1 MNKKTIEKSYESAKT
16 FLEKFTQD
24 IMGWLKKHKK
34 LVIAGTAL
42 YLAFTYLFNEEEEEE

>member
-24 IMGWLKKHKK
+24 ALAWLKSHKK

-42 YLAFTYLFNEEEEEE
+42 YLAFTYLFDEDEEE